1 MTDLIAIPS
10 FCNISTEASL
20 LIIFMS
26 QRGELNPLLRRPL
39 YIFDL
44 PPELLLSLFPCASTQ
59 QLQPSIHEQSAE
71 EIKDL
76 RESTATPEEG
86 VAPPTACNL
95 CRVTYGNVQDQRQ
108 HVRSDLHRYNL
119 KLAVKQQP
127 AVDEQTFA
135 RLIGDLDESISGSSD
150 SESEADEEKN
160 GRDTTLSALLK
171 RQAKLSRPTEEPL
184 HHVSRKPAAG
194 NAPML
199 WMQSPR
205 IGNENVL
212 GLYKGLL
219 SHEEQARASTSLI
232 DILKSKQLTSIQA
245 KHSGNGVST
254 DPKPSNT
261 RDPHYFLCMIGGGH
275 FAAMVVSLVPE
286 VRKGPGGV
294 EERHAI
300 VEAHKTFH
308 RYTTRR
314 KQGGSQSANDN
325 AKGNAHSVGSSI
337 RRANEAALEA
347 EVRAILADWRAM
359 IDTAELLFVRASG
372 TTNRRTLFE
381 PYDGQVLNSRDA
393 RLRGFPFSTRRATQ
407 AELLR
412 SFQELTKLKLSTLV
426 TVAPTEEPKAQP
438 KPRAAKPKTES
449 VQLSKEDETALLH
462 TSQLQNLIRRSKAPG
477 VMLYLSKNELAPD
490 FNFFPPDEHHHAP
503 SPLHLS
509 ASTNSPAIVTFLL
522 TQAKADPTL
531 KNGDGKT
538 AYELAG
544 DQKTRDA
551 FRVAR
556 HQLGEKAMQ
565 WSAAHIPSGLTQQE
579 ADARA
584 EAEKISEEAIE
595 ADRRK
600 ADLEH
605 IKLLEEQR
613 NVNRIEKK
621 AGTGRSLAAAI
632 QKTGEEKR
640 EEDARGLTPEQ
651 RTKLERERRARAAEA
666 RMKTMQAGR

>member
-1 MTDLIAIPS
+1 
-10 FCNISTEASL
+10 
-20 LIIFMS
+20 MS
-26 QRGELNPLLRRPL
+26 QQAEPNPLLRRPL
-39 YIFDL
+39 YIYDL

-59 QLQPSIHEQSAE
+59 QLQPSTDEHVAKEAR
-71 EIKDL
+71 DP
-76 RESTATPEEG
+76 RDSTASSEEG
-86 VAPPTACNL
+86 VAHATACNL

-150 SESEADEEKN
+150 SESEADEEENEK
-160 GRDTTLSALLK
+160 DTTLSALLK

-184 HHVSRKPAAG
+184 HNVSRKPAAG

-199 WMQSPR
+199 WMQSPKL
-205 IGNENVL
+205 GNENVL
-212 GLYKGLL
+212 GLYKSLL
-219 SHEEQARASTSLI
+219 SQEEQGRASTSLV
-232 DILKSKQLTSIQA
+232 DILKSKQLTPVQA
-245 KHSGNGVST
+245 KHSGNATSDGPRST
-254 DPKPSNT
+254 DT
-261 RDPHYFLCMIGGGH
+261 QDPHYFLCMIGGGH
-275 FAAMVVSLVPE
+275 FAAMVVSLIPE

-300 VEAHKTFH
+300 VKAHKTFH

-347 EVRAILADWRAM
+347 EVRAILADWRSM
-359 IDTAELLFVRASG
+359 IDTAELVFVRATGS
-372 TTNRRTLFE
+372 TNRRTLFG
-381 PYDGQVLNSRDA
+381 PYDGQVLNTRDP

-412 SFQELTKLKLSTLV
+412 SFQELTRLKLSTLV
-426 TVAPTEEPKAQP
+426 EVAPPEEPRPEP
-438 KPRAAKPKTES
+438 KQKVAKPKTES
-449 VQLSKEDETALLH
+449 VKLSKEDEAAQLH

-477 VMLYLSKNELAPD
+477 VMLYLTKNELSPD
-490 FNFFPPDEHHHAP
+490 FTFFPPDEHHHAP

-522 TQAKADPTL
+522 MKAKADPTL
-531 KNGDGKT
+531 TNGDGKT

-556 HQLGEKAMQ
+556 YQLGENAMQ
-565 WSAAHIPSGLTQQE
+565 WSTARIPVGLSQQE
-579 ADARA
+579 ADIRA
-584 EAEKISEEAIE
+584 EAEKVSADSVE

-605 IKLLEEQR
+605 IKLQDEQR

-621 AGTGRSLAAAI
+621 AGAGRSLAAAV

-666 RMKTMQAGR
+666 RMKTMQGGR